1 MKIYG
6 KSYGKSLAIFGNFWK
21 TSETVQN
28 DFKIFGKSSEAFG
41 IFLEIFGKILETVQK
56 CFSDVFYFFKF
67 SVKHPKSSEVFEN
80 HREISGRDGKMF
92 IIVRSS

>member
-41 IFLEIFGKILETVQK
+41 IILGIFGKILETVQK
-56 CFSDVFYFFKF
+56 CFFRCFFIFLILGKTSEIF
-67 SVKHPKSSEVFEN
+67 GSVRKSSENF
-80 HREISGRDGKMF
+80 RT
-92 IIVRSS
+92 